1 MAEIIRV
8 MHDDLPSRMRGIK
21 KWKVPVVVQRDLQ
34 VFLEAAAMGKVN
46 KGKRISERRLCK
58 YLDMLK
64 LPLEFLN
71 KPIPRITEKDIERF
85 EKALAGDQI
94 ISRSKGKPYAH
105 ATKTDFRKGLK
116 IFLKWRLGAATAI
129 PLVGWLDTRDKPK
142 TPDFLSE
149 QEVEKLYRKCR
160 TAEDR
165 LIVAMLF
172 DSGARAQEFLNI
184 RYEDIYLP
192 AGKDIF
198 VKVALK
204 EEYSK
209 TKGRTISLYWNHS
222 LDAVQEYL
230 RERIAAGIKASDPV
244 FIGSYDGMRMFLRRL
259 GRKVLQ
265 RPVHP
270 HLFRHSSA
278 THYAN
283 KLNRQELCYR
293 YGWKFSSNM
302 PDIYISRAGMETKQ
316 LDEKFTQT
324 ELSQLKSELTTVR
337 QETRIKED
345 TIQKM
350 SQTIE
355 RLQTNLES
363 INRILAHH
371 PSVQDVDAAIQRK
384 RPSATSPAL
393 PPSTDS

>member
-1 MAEIIRV
+1 MLEIVQVHRV
-8 MHDDLPSRMRGIK
+8 NLESHLRRVK
-21 KWKVPVVVQRDLQ
+21 KWKVHLSTLQ
-34 VFLEAAAMGKVN
+34 DVRRFIEQAAVGKVN
-46 KGKRISERRLCK
+46 KGRRISDRRLCK

-71 KPIPRITEKDIERF
+71 KPIPRINERDIERF

-94 ISRSKGKPYAH
+94 ISQSKGMPYAH

-116 IFLKWRLGAATAI
+116 IFLKWRLGAAAAI

-142 TPDFLSE
+142 TPQFLSE
-149 QEVEKLYRKCR
+149 QEVEQLYRECR
-160 TAEDR
+160 TAEQR
-165 LIVAMLF
+165 FVVAMLF

-192 AGKDIF
+192 EGKDNF
-198 VKVALK
+198 VKLALK

-209 TKGRTISLYWNHS
+209 TKGRTISLYWRYS

-230 RERIAAGIKASDPV
+230 RERIAAGIKASDPI
-244 FIGSYDGMRMFLRRL
+244 FIGSYNGMRMFLHRL
-259 GRKVLQ
+259 GQRVLQ
-265 RPVHP
+265 RSVHP

-278 THYAN
+278 TYYAN

-302 PDIYISRAGMETKQ
+302 PDIYISRAGMETKD
-316 LDEKFTQT
+316 LDQKFTHT
-324 ELSQLKSELTTVR
+324 ELSQLKDDLTAVR
-337 QETRIKED
+337 QETRIKDE

-355 RLQTNLES
+355 QLQTNLES

-371 PSVQDVDAAIQRK
+371 PTVQDVEAAIQRK
-384 RPSATSPAL
+384 RRSATSPTS
-393 PPSTDS
+393 PPPTDS

>member
-1 MAEIIRV
+1 MPEIIRV
-8 MHDDLPSRMRGIK
+8 MYDDLASRLRGIK
-21 KWKVPVVVQRDLQ
+21 RWKVPVVVQRDLQ
-34 VFLEAAAMGKVN
+34 TFLEEAAVGKVN
-46 KGKRISERRLCK
+46 RGRRISDRRLCK

-94 ISRSKGKPYAH
+94 ISQIKGRPYAH

-116 IFLKWRLGAATAI
+116 IFLKWRLGTAAAL

-149 QEVEKLYRKCR
+149 QEVELLYRECR
-160 TAEDR
+160 TAEQR
-165 LIVAMLF
+165 FFVCLLF

-184 RYEDIYLP
+184 RYEDIHLP
-192 AGKDIF
+192 EGKENF
-198 VKVALK
+198 VKITLK

-209 TKGRTISLYWNHS
+209 TKGRTISLYWRYS
-222 LDAVQEYL
+222 LDSVQEYL
-230 RERIAAGIKASDPV
+230 RERIATGVKAQDPV
-244 FIGSYDGMRMFLRRL
+244 FVGTYNGMRMCLRRL
-259 GRKVLQ
+259 GRRVLQ
-265 RPVHP
+265 RTVYP

-278 THYAN
+278 TYYAN

-302 PDIYISRAGMETKQ
+302 PDIYISRAGMETKDMDQ
-316 LDEKFTQT
+316 KFTHT
-324 ELSQLKSELTTVR
+324 ELSQLKDELTAVR
-337 QETRIKED
+337 QETRIKD
-345 TIQKM
+345 GTIQKM

-355 RLQTNLES
+355 QLQTNLES

-371 PSVQDVDAAIQRK
+371 PSVQEVEAAIQRK
-384 RPSATSPAL
+384 RQSAISQTSPR
-393 PPSTDS
+393 DS

>member
-1 MAEIIRV
+1 MLEIV
-8 MHDDLPSRMRGIK
+8 QVHPTDLEGYLRRLK
-21 KWKVPVVVQRDLQ
+21 KWKVHLSIQQDVRRFIEQ
-34 VFLEAAAMGKVN
+34 AAVGKVN
-46 KGKRISERRLCK
+46 KGRRISERRLCK

-71 KPIPRITEKDIERF
+71 KPIPRIKEKDIERF

-94 ISRSKGKPYAH
+94 ISQIKGKPYAH

-116 IFLKWRLGAATAI
+116 IFLKWRLGDAAAI

-142 TPDFLSE
+142 TPEFLSE
-149 QEVEKLYRKCR
+149 QEVEQLYRECR
-160 TAEDR
+160 TAEQR
-165 LIVAMLF
+165 LVVALLF

-192 AGKDIF
+192 EGKENF
-198 VKVALK
+198 VKLALK

-209 TKGRTISLYWNHS
+209 TKGRTISLYWRYS
-222 LDAVQEYL
+222 LEAVQEYL

-244 FIGSYDGMRMFLRRL
+244 FIGTYNGMRMFLRRL
-259 GRKVLQ
+259 GLRVLQ

-278 THYAN
+278 TYYAN

-302 PDIYISRAGMETKQ
+302 PDIYISRAGMETKD
-316 LDEKFTQT
+316 LDQKFTHT
-324 ELSQLKSELTTVR
+324 ELSQLKDDLTAVR
-337 QETRIKED
+337 QETRIKDE

-355 RLQTNLES
+355 QLQNNLES

-371 PSVQDVDAAIQRK
+371 PTVQDVEAAIQRK
-384 RPSATSPAL
+384 RPFATSPTE
-393 PPSTDS
+393 PPPTDS